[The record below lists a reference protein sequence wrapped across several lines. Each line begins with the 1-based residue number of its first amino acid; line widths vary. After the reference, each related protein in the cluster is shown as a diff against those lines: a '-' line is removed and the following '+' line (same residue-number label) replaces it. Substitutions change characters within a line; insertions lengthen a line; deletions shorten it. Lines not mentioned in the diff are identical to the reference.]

1 MKRKIAL
8 IALLAALAILMTAC
22 GNGVEGTWEYLD
34 GTGEYAAMLESAR
47 FFGGVTTFT
56 FRNGIVSM
64 TQSGMGNN
72 PEPVEGTYTVENG
85 KIKMS
90 FNGQVSEF
98 DYKIEGKKMT
108 MTLAG
113 EGSVINLEKK

>member
-22 GNGVEGTWEYLD
+22 GNG
-34 GTGEYAAMLESAR
+34 
-47 FFGGVTTFT
+47 
-56 FRNGIVSM
+56 
-64 TQSGMGNN
+64 
-72 PEPVEGTYTVENG
+72 VEGTYTVENG